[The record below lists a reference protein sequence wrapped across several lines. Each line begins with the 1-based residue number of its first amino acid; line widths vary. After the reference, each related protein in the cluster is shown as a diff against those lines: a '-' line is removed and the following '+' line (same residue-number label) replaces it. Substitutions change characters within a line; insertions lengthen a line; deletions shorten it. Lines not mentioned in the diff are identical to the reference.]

1 MPNFDRAML
10 PPPRS
15 FYAQQFG
22 GLGRESSSGWVSV
35 PCCFHSSGEKRGRP
49 SKSLR
54 INTREGNFV
63 CMSCGTKGG
72 DPISFLMKRDRLDF
86 KRAAQSL
93 GAWKDGGLSPADRA
107 RIERDRRNRET
118 EWERIADLEA
128 ESKRQ
133 RIEVRNNL
141 HALERIE
148 SACARDLS
156 RLRDVPDGAP
166 EKETAWHNLA
176 LLADPIRQL
185 DHDYRKLSGI
195 EVYP

>member
-15 FYAQQFG
+15 FYSQQFG
-22 GLGRESSSGWVSV
+22 GLGRESASGWVSV
-35 PCCFHSSGEKRGRP
+35 PCCFHSSGEKRRRP

-72 DPISFLMKRDRLDF
+72 DPIAFLMKRDRLDF

-93 GAWKDGGLSPADRA
+93 GAWKEGGLSPEDRERIDMDRRA
-107 RIERDRRNRET
+107 RER
-118 EWERIADLEA
+118 EWQRIANVEA
-128 ESKRQ
+128 ERKRQ

-141 HALERIE
+141 HTLEALQREC
-148 SACARDLS
+148 SLDLS
-156 RLRDVPDGAP
+156 RLRDYPDDSP
-166 EKETAWHNLA
+166 EKETAWHSLA
-176 LLADPIRQL
+176 LLCDPIRQL
-185 DHDYRKLSGI
+185 DHEYRELSGL
-195 EVYP
+195 EVHP